1 MGHLINDMVHFI
13 AMHSAWTFPVMFI
26 TAFGESFVL
35 LSLLFPGTTI
45 MIAAGLLVPS
55 GTIPLVPLLAGG
67 VSGAVL
73 GDAVSWWLG
82 KRYGYLLTQR
92 RSFRIRPDLLASGE
106 ALFRKYGG
114 ASVFIGR
121 FFGPLRAVI
130 PITAGLMRMPARSFW
145 TANIL
150 SALIWA
156 PALILPGSLATIV
169 AGFLGIPRQWQL
181 AGAAGVIFLAAM
193 LLWAAKR
200 FGWFKALRE
209 AIEVSVKRHR

>member
-1 MGHLINDMVHFI
+1 MIHLINDMVHFI
-13 AMHSAWTFPVMFI
+13 AVHSAWTFPVMFI

-55 GTIPLVPLLAGG
+55 GTIPLVSLLAGG
-67 VSGAVL
+67 ISGAVL

-82 KRYGYLLTQR
+82 RRYGHLLTER
-92 RSFRIRPDLLASGE
+92 RPFRVRPEFLARGE

-121 FFGPLRAVI
+121 FFGPFRAVI

-169 AGFLGIPRQWQL
+169 ASFLDIPRQWRL

-200 FGWFKALRE
+200 FGWFKALR
-209 AIEVSVKRHR
+209 ARIGMSVKRRR